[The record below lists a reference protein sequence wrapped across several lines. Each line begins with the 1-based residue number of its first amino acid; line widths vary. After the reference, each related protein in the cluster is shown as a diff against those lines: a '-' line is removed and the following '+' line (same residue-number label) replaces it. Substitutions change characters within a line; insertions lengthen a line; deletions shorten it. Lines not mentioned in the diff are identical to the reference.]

1 MKAKTFLGVLCL
13 AMGLMM
19 DVAHAEWLILPD
31 EARAL
36 DAPVS
41 HGQPLLK
48 PMSLSS
54 NGPRITVHKPELLN
68 QVRPPV
74 DILVS
79 FAPGD
84 SGAKP
89 DLSSLRVHLL
99 KFINIDI
106 TDRLKKF
113 LKADRLDVIGAEVPA
128 GNHRLRVTV
137 ADTAGQES
145 QREFRLVIR
154 EE

>member
-1 MKAKTFLGVLCL
+1 MKARILTGVLCL
-13 AMGLMM
+13 AMGLMTG
-19 DVAHAEWLILPD
+19 AARAEWLIQPD
-31 EARAL
+31 EARAP
-36 DAPVS
+36 DAPAS
-41 HGQPLLK
+41 LRL
-48 PMSLSS
+48 PMSLVS

-68 QVRPPV
+68 QVRSPV
-74 DILVS
+74 DILVT
-79 FAPGD
+79 FAPSE

-89 DLSSLRVHLL
+89 DLSTLRVHLL

-106 TDRLKKF
+106 TDRMKKYI
-113 LKADRLDVIGAEVPA
+113 KGDRLDVTGAEVPT

-137 ADTAGQES
+137 ADVTGQEN

>member
-1 MKAKTFLGVLCL
+1 MRIRILFGLLCL
-13 AMGLMM
+13 LAGS
-19 DVAHAEWLILPD
+19 AHAEWLIQPD
-31 EARAL
+31 EARMA
-36 DAPVS
+36 DAPAS
-41 HGQPLLK
+41 AKQPL
-48 PMSLSS
+48 SLSAQ
-54 NGPRITVHKPELLN
+54 GPRITVHKPELLN

-74 DILVS
+74 DILVT

-89 DLSSLRVHLL
+89 DLASLRVHLL

-113 LKADRLDVIGAEVPA
+113 LKGDRLDVTGAEVPT
-128 GNHRLRVTV
+128 GNHRLRVTL
-137 ADTAGQES
+137 ADTNGQES

>member
-1 MKAKTFLGVLCL
+1 MKARIFIGALCL
-13 AMGLMM
+13 VAGA
-19 DVAHAEWLILPD
+19 AHAEWLILPD
-31 EARAL
+31 EARAR

-41 HGQPLLK
+41 LRQAV
-48 PMSLSS
+48 SLSS
-54 NGPRITVHKPELLN
+54 QGPRITVHKPELLN
-68 QVRPPV
+68 PARPPV
-74 DILVS
+74 DILVT
-79 FAPGD
+79 FAPSD

-89 DLSSLRVHLL
+89 DLSTLRVHLL

-106 TDRLKKF
+106 TDRLKKY
-113 LKADRLDVIGAEVPA
+113 LKGDRLDVIGAEVPA

-137 ADTAGQES
+137 ADVAGQES

>member
-1 MKAKTFLGVLCL
+1 MKAKILIGVLCL
-13 AMGLMM
+13 VAGL
-19 DVAHAEWLILPD
+19 AQAEWLILPD
-31 EARAL
+31 EARAR

-41 HGQPLLK
+41 LRQ

-74 DILVS
+74 DILVT
-79 FAPGD
+79 FAPSD

-89 DLSSLRVHLL
+89 DLSTLRVHLL

-113 LKADRLDVIGAEVPA
+113 LKGDRLDVTGAEVPV

-137 ADTAGQES
+137 ADVTGQES